1 MYAKYTNKQHYCVER
16 AVLLNN
22 MYMASYIA
30 MMQAIENAKKKELDI
45 K

>member
-1 MYAKYTNKQHYCVER
+1 
-16 AVLLNN
+16 